1 MVKELYEKQ
10 VFICIMLGLCACGI
24 LVKIL
29 LDIVYR
35 RLIRASDNM
44 GTSKNKLTLM
54 MKKKFETCYKLKI
67 GVNNV
72 DIFVDKYVYR
82 HRFGG
87 ILLSTWENISGQV
100 LMLCLLIG
108 STSSVLGL
116 IYECGKDAILRSFS
130 VGILT
135 SGLLIVLEGMLN
147 TSTKKE
153 LIRLNMKDYLENFF
167 KVRLEQ
173 ELLHPELIQQYKNE
187 LRLQEGDALAVN
199 SSYGNETAVQSDLK
213 SERRTAKIQQKEEK
227 RLEKENSKKAQKAA
241 REKSIEEKK
250 LAKEKKQEELEQKR
264 IAAREMQERIQRE
277 AKLAIEKKREAE
289 RAEIAQK
296 KAEIRAEE
304 ARMKEEKRRQ
314 EEIKKALLIE
324 KQSIKEGK
332 QKNAP
337 KQKTI
342 AQERKESLKKE
353 IQERRS
359 SIGNESTFNTTDTV
373 AQDAFDSVE
382 KGKPATITTVPVE
395 KLKLEKYTIKETP
408 NVPTRIHSKRKKQA
422 DPTEEKLIEDILKEF
437 LA

>member
-1 MVKELYEKQ
+1 
-10 VFICIMLGLCACGI
+10 
-24 LVKIL
+24 
-29 LDIVYR
+29 
-35 RLIRASDNM
+35 M

-82 HRFGG
+82 HRLGG

-116 IYECGKDAILRSFS
+116 IYECGKGAILSSFS

-135 SGLLIVLEGMLN
+135 SGLLIVLEGILN

-173 ELLHPELIQQYKNE
+173 ELLHPELIQQYKDE

-199 SSYGNETAVQSDLK
+199 SSYGKETTLQSILK
-213 SERRTAKIQQKEEK
+213 SEKRTAKNQQKEAE
-227 RLEKENSKKAQKAA
+227 RLEKDNRKRAQKAA
-241 REKSIEEKK
+241 RVKSLEEKK
-250 LAKEKKQEELEQKR
+250 RLKEQKQDELKQKR
-264 IAAREMQERIQRE
+264 MAAREMQERIQRE
-277 AKLAIEKKREAE
+277 AKLALEKERESK

-296 KAEIRAEE
+296 KAEIIEE
-304 ARMKEEKRRQ
+304 ELRKKEEKQRQ
-314 EEIKKALLIE
+314 EEIRKALIIE

-332 QKNAP
+332 KKNSP

-353 IQERRS
+353 IQKRRS
-359 SIGNESTFNTTDTV
+359 LEGHEGTENITDVNNRDIFTS
-373 AQDAFDSVE
+373 AE
-382 KGKPATITTVPVE
+382 KSKPAILATVPVE
-395 KLKLEKYTIKETP
+395 KIKIEKYTIKETP
-408 NVPTRIHSKRKKQA
+408 KAHAKIHNKREKQV